1 MDIMENKTT
10 NLFDEEPIEAKAET
24 VAEKT
29 RRPYVPWSVRG
40 QEYRLKL
47 TTGVIRKLEQGFGK
61 SLLSA
66 VMDEGLP
73 SVDVL
78 STMLQAALQKFHHG
92 IKSIT
97 VDELLDAYFEAGG
110 NQMEL
115 LQDVIYPLMHDAGFF
130 TEAQMALLTKELGE
144 VDTDL

>member
-1 MDIMENKTT
+1 MDIMEMKT
-10 NLFDEEPIEAKAET
+10 NFLDEETVEAKANAT
-24 VAEKT
+24 DEKT
-29 RRPYVPWSVRG
+29 RRPYVLWCVRA

-61 SLLSA
+61 SLLAA
-66 VMDEGLP
+66 VMDEGIP

-92 IKSIT
+92 MKSYA
-97 VDELLDAYFEAGG
+97 VDELLDNYFEDGG

-115 LQDVIYPLMHDAGFF
+115 LQTVIYPLMHDAGFF
-130 TEAQMALLTKELGE
+130 TEAQMDLLTKEMSE
-144 VDTDL
+144 ADTAL